1 MADID
6 IPGLAQVPPHLR
18 ETVRQ
23 RILVIERFLGDK
35 RPGAAR
41 TAAAELGLGLPSF
54 YRLVRAWSH
63 ARSATDLSGAGR
75 VKVDRQ
81 ALSQDQMDVIAT
93 AVAEM
98 PGAIIERIGE
108 RAAEIARDRG
118 VTMVGWAAL
127 TKHVGILATGRLPAN
142 SPAAAADLVIEHS
155 VIDLPVGDPTS
166 ATGWMPIA
174 TLVTSVA
181 QPRVLGLSMAEEA
194 PSAAGTALALAEALN
209 RLSPATPGRPVT
221 IYLHSLEGEAWQS
234 LREILDR
241 PGIELIHHTGKQVS
255 PPNAT
260 IRLIGRRLAGIS
272 TMPRLGRRPFIARP
286 AEIEVGARP
295 ITLAEA
301 EDFVRARWTPAVGE
315 QVSLAIE
322 SAVAASLG
330 DALSKLAP

>member
-6 IPGLAQVPPHLR
+6 IPGLAQVPPHRR
-18 ETVRQ
+18 EIVRQ
-23 RILVIERFLGDK
+23 RILVIERFLAD
-35 RPGAAR
+35 RSPGAAR
-41 TAAAELGLGLPSF
+41 AGAAELGLGLPTF
-54 YRLVRAWSH
+54 YSLARAWTN

-81 ALSQDQMDVIAT
+81 ALNQDQMDVIAA

-118 VTMVGWAAL
+118 VPMVGWAAL

-155 VIDLPVGDPTS
+155 VIDLPVGDPAS
-166 ATGWMPIA
+166 ATGCMPMA

-181 QPRVLGLSMAEEA
+181 QARVLGLSMAEEA
-194 PSAAGTALALAEALN
+194 PSAAGTALALAEALK
-209 RLSPATPGRPVT
+209 RLSPAMPGRPIT
-221 IYLHSLEGEAWQS
+221 IYLHSLAGKAWQS
-234 LREILDR
+234 LRETLDR
-241 PGIELIHHTGKQVS
+241 PGIEMIHHVGEKVS

-260 IRLIGRRLAGIS
+260 IRLIGRRLAGIG

-301 EDFVRARWTPAVGE
+301 EDFLRARWTPAAGE
-315 QVSLAIE
+315 RLSLPIE
-322 SAVAASLG
+322 PAVVASLG
-330 DALSKLAP
+330 HALSKLEP